1 MHGSSKAIAQ
11 HTTKY
16 ILRETTSK
24 EAIKQICNVNKD
36 LTLLPVYILAALPIG
51 SIELL
56 LHLTMFSF
64 YCPSPS
70 EAFLQLVIS
79 QHIARDS

>member
-16 ILRETTSK
+16 ILGETTSK

-36 LTLLPVYILAALPIG
+36 LTLYL
-51 SIELL
+51 S
-56 LHLTMFSF
+56 TFWQQ
-64 YCPSPS
+64 CP
-70 EAFLQLVIS
+70 
-79 QHIARDS
+79 